1 MRKMTAVL
9 LAALCVILSICGCSS
24 GEPDSAAGTVQSG
37 GQSRETV
44 ETGGDPGSRSGTWIL
59 RGGPAAGGGIYPGI
73 MAKVLLEKGDNVAVT
88 ARKAVAVEP
97 GHSVQTS
104 RAGT

>member
-24 GEPDSAAGTVQSG
+24 GDPDSADGTVQNG

-44 ETGGDPGSRSGTWIL
+44 ETGGDPGSRTWIL

-104 RAGT
+104 RAGP